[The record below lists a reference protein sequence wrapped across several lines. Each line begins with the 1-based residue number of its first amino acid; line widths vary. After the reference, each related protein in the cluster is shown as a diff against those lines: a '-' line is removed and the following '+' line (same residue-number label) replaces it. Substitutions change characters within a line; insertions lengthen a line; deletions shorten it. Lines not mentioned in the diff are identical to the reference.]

1 LTASTGVRGRVLAL
15 RGRVLGGRDLLLLA
29 DTALLS
35 ASSVLLL
42 VIAARALPAS
52 GLTAFA
58 LAQPLIATAVGAQ
71 RATFLAPG
79 LVVQRTVGRSWIPIT
94 WIPRISLPIALVV
107 SAVGAATLGFGE
119 GRPTLVAGV
128 VVLAALA
135 ALAQDVLRYRLLSRG
150 RIRGALRSDLVLAV
164 LTAATALL
172 IPVVKDWA
180 VLLALWALWTLIAIV
195 VAALALR
202 KRDGSEAL
210 PDVRLRDTWRLGRWS
225 GLDSV
230 LGTVSYLLPL
240 YISSLVL
247 GSVYAGVYRLLQ
259 AANGPLNILDTA
271 IVTSFGLDAWS
282 IKDADDVR
290 RLRSRVRRL
299 VGVMA
304 LVAAGYL
311 VFAEIAII
319 LLSGVRS
326 TDLVRIAIIVLAAGM
341 LGAITTPLSAASLAL
356 GFQKGGAI
364 IRAVVVTV
372 SIGISL
378 AAAAGL
384 PLPWNDPIGAV
395 AIFAPA
401 ATVIGWF
408 VFYRST
414 TRRAIVEAEGQV
426 VRA

>member
-1 LTASTGVRGRVLAL
+1 VIRSSGRSSRIAVL
-15 RGRVLGGRDLLLLA
+15 RGRLLGGRDLLVLA

-42 VIAARALPAS
+42 VIAARALPAA

-58 LAQPLIATAVGAQ
+58 LAQPLVATAVGTQ
-71 RATFLAPG
+71 RATFLSPG
-79 LVVQRTVGRSWIPIT
+79 LVVQRSVGRGWIPVS
-94 WIPRISLPIALVV
+94 WIPRISAPIALVV
-107 SAVGAATLGFGE
+107 SVIGAVTLGVGE
-119 GRPTLVAGV
+119 GRPLVVAGV
-128 VVLAALA
+128 VLLAALA
-135 ALAQDVLRYRLLSRG
+135 ALSQDVLRYRLLSRG
-150 RIRGALRSDLVLAV
+150 RIRGALVSDLVLAV
-164 LTAATALL
+164 LTAATAFL
-172 IPVVKDWA
+172 IPVVRDWT
-180 VLLALWALWTLIAIV
+180 VLLSLWATWTLLAVV

-202 KRDGSEAL
+202 SGPDEAVL
-210 PDVRLRDTWRLGRWS
+210 PAIRLRDTWSLGRWS
-225 GLDSV
+225 GLDSM

-282 IKDADDVR
+282 IREADDVR
-290 RLRSRVRRL
+290 RLRARVRRL
-299 VGVMA
+299 VVTMA

-319 LLSGVRS
+319 LLSGLRS
-326 TDLVRIAIIVLAAGM
+326 SDLVRIAAIVLVAGM
-341 LGAITTPLSAASLAL
+341 LGAVTTPLSAASLAL

-364 IRAVVVTV
+364 IRAVVVVV

-395 AIFAPA
+395 ALFAPA
-401 ATVIGWF
+401 ATIVGWTI
-408 VFYRST
+408 FYRRA
-414 TRRAIVEAEGQV
+414 TRLAIAQAETSV
-426 VRA
+426 MPA